1 MKITKSQLKRII
13 KEELESLQKENLA
26 EISSMAAGAVTGHAG
41 NATAKV
47 GDIVAKK
54 AMKKAIKQ
62 LQAAKIP
69 QKKNAF
75 TNWLMKYGVKLPV
88 VGRVFKVIFFG
99 NEVKNI
105 LRKADAAYVK
115 HGAPGVAHVV
125 ARSGIGFVP
134 VLGDIANVVDLF
146 KMLAP
151 YWQPGEGDAPGF
163 GDLAE
168 SI

>member
-1 MKITKSQLKRII
+1 MKITKSKLKRII
-13 KEELESLQKENLA
+13 QEELK
-26 EISSMAAGAVTGHAG
+26 SMLLEQSVDVDKAG
-41 NATAKV
+41 AKV

-115 HGAPGVAHVV
+115 YGATGVAHVV

-146 KMLAP
+146 KMVAP
-151 YWQPGEGDAPGF
+151 HWKPGEGDAPGF

-168 SI
+168 STNNI